1 MHIQSTFIHLNKIGK
16 KLEKELWDKNILC
29 WEEYQNYYE
38 KNNLFF
44 DFKSSKLYES
54 INAYN
59 TKDIKFFTNGLPNNE
74 YYRLALSFP
83 EDVVFLDIETTG
95 LSQYYDHITMI
106 GWSIGEKYNYYVNGI
121 SDKEE
126 FKSDMLKAKI
136 IVTFNGAMFDI
147 PFIKKEFPDIN
158 IPECHID
165 LRFFSRRVGLSGG
178 QKKIEDEINFK
189 RNKSLK
195 DTDGYMAT
203 ILWDMYKWGSKISLE
218 KLIAYNHSDIEGMK
232 AILDYTIKEI
242 YKTSI
247 LKKYFKIPYKFT
259 SKKSKLKKQEIKEFV
274 KNSKI
279 PFDPKSTL
287 KYNELSSRIN
297 RNIKIVGIDLTGS
310 EERLTGVCLMDNNN
324 IETMQIGTDK
334 DMIECILKFKPDLV
348 SIDSPLSLPIGRISV
363 FDDDPGRD
371 EFGILRV
378 CERVLKK
385 RGVNAYPTLLPS
397 MQKLTKRGIELADK
411 LRKLGFPTIESY
423 PGVVQDIIGLP
434 RKQVSLDLLKKGLGK
449 FGLKGE
455 FLKKEVSHD
464 EIDAISSAIVGMFF
478 LSGDYEGIG
487 DLKEN
492 LMIIPNLKA
501 NNNPRKIFGIGG
513 QIASGKT
520 TVSEILKDNGYEY
533 TRYSQILKN
542 ILEERGEIVNRES
555 LQALGLEMSKKQTE
569 FSKKLFETIKDF
581 NYVVIDGLRYPE
593 DYTFFFEM
601 YGFDFKFLFIE
612 ADDKLKEARY
622 ISLGNTKEDYLKAIS
637 NESEKN
643 IPKLKILSNNIIY
656 NNDSIEI
663 LENKV
668 YEIIEEQK

>member
-1 MHIQSTFIHLNKIGK
+1 MYIQSSFIHLDKIGK
-16 KLEKELWDKNILC
+16 KIEKELWDKNILS

-38 KNNLFF
+38 KDNLFF
-44 DFKSSKLYES
+44 DSKASKLYES

-59 TKDIKFFTNGLPNNE
+59 NKDIKFFTNGLPNNE

-83 EDVVFLDIETTG
+83 EDVIFLDIETTG
-95 LSQYYDHITMI
+95 LSQYYDHITMV
-106 GWSIGEKYNYYVNGI
+106 GWSIGEEYNYYVNGI
-121 SDKEE
+121 SDKEK
-126 FKSDMLKAKI
+126 FKNDMLKAKI
-136 IVTFNGAMFDI
+136 IVTFNGSIFDI

-165 LRFFSRRVGLSGG
+165 LRFFSKRAGLSGG

-189 RNKSLK
+189 RDKSLK

-203 ILWDMYKWGSKISLE
+203 ILWDMYKWGNKSSLE

-232 AILDYTIKEI
+232 AILDYSIKEI
-242 YKTSI
+242 YKNTI

-259 SKKSKLKKQEIKEFV
+259 SKKSKLKKQEIKKFV

-287 KYNELSSRIN
+287 KYNELSSKIDK
-297 RNIKIVGIDLTGS
+297 NIKIVGIDLTGS

-324 IETMQIGTDK
+324 IKTMQIGTDK
-334 DMIECILKFKPDLV
+334 DMIDCILKFKPDLV

-371 EFGILRV
+371 EFGILRI
-378 CERVLKK
+378 CERILKK

-434 RKQVSLDLLKKGLGK
+434 RKQVSLELLKQGLGK

-455 FLKKEVSHD
+455 FLKKDVSHD
-464 EIDAISSAIVGMFF
+464 EIDAITSAIVGMFF

-487 DLKEN
+487 DLREN
-492 LMIIPNLKA
+492 LMIIPDLKS
-501 NNNPRKIFGIGG
+501 NKKKKKVIGISGH
-513 QIASGKT
+513 IASGKT
-520 TVSEILKDNGYEY
+520 TIAHIIKKEGYKY
-533 TRYSQILKN
+533 IRYSQILEN
-542 ILEERGEIVNRES
+542 ILKKEKQKVTRQN
-555 LQALGLEMSKKQTE
+555 LQRLGNKLNKNQIEL
-569 FSKKLFETIKDF
+569 SKKLYEFIKDEDL
-581 NYVVIDGLRYPE
+581 VVIDGLRHPE
-593 DYTFFFEM
+593 DFAFFFEM
-601 YGFDFKFLFIE
+601 YGFNFKHIFIE
-612 ADDKLKEARY
+612 SHRHIREKRY
-622 ISLGNTKEDYLKAIS
+622 IKFKNSKYDFLKATNHKI
-637 NESEKN
+637 EKN
-643 IPKLKILSNNIIY
+643 IPKLKQLSNKVLY
-656 NNDSIEI
+656 NHIPI
-663 LENKV
+663 KALKNKV
-668 YEIIEEQK
+668 LRIIREY